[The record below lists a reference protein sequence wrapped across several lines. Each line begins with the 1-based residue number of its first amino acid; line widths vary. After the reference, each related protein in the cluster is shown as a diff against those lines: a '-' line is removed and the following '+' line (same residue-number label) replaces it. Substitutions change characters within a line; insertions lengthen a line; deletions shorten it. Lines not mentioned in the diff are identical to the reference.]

1 MAAEE
6 SSDYSGYNSE
16 QLASMMGKVVRDKK
30 LKQNEAQSIHAEPAH
45 KGVKKQNKKQIWN
58 KNDC

>member
-30 LKQNEAQSIHAEPAH
+30 LKQNQAQSVHAEPMH
-45 KGVKKQNKKQIWN
+45 KGVEKP
-58 KNDC
+58 KN